1 MRNCILLIFMIVL
14 LSSCATMRWK
24 RNYVNKKMSVILS
37 KYAADT
43 FEVTLPTTL
52 AGESIKQSTKKQ
64 IKENVKVIEKA
75 FALKPDSI
83 AITNGRIDSFYFN
96 KNKIQYIKQH
106 NLNQSK
112 NIIINT

>member
-1 MRNCILLIFMIVL
+1 MQ
-14 LSSCATMRWK
+14 WK

-43 FEVTLPTTL
+43 FEITLPTTL
-52 AGESIKQSTKKQ
+52 AGVSVKQSTKKQ

-83 AITNGRIDSFYFN
+83 AASDEELTHFILIKIKFN
-96 KNKIQYIKQH
+96 I
-106 NLNQSK
+106 
-112 NIIINT
+112 